1 MPSSLA
7 GKQPD
12 PAANTESE
20 NLEEAIEP
28 QSAGSETVETTDFAA
43 SHQVPIEDFPFLLV

>member
-12 PAANTESE
+12 PAANTQGQ
-20 NLEEAIEP
+20 NLEAAIEL
-28 QSAGSETVETTDFAA
+28 QSTGSETVETTDFAA
-43 SHQVPIEDFPFLLV
+43 SHQVPIEDFLLLV